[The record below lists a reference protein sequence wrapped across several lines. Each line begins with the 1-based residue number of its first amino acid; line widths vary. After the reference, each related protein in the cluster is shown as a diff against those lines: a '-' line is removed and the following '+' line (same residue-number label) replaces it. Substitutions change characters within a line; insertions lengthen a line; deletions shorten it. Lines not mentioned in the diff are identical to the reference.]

1 MCARDVHDRR
11 QWRFME
17 ENSLR
22 PALFLDR
29 DGVINEEVHYLW
41 KPEDCRLVP
50 GIVPLLQTAHELGY
64 MTVVITNQ
72 AGIGRGMYTEDDFH
86 RLMKYIQAELVK
98 HGAQL
103 DAIYFSPFHPEHG
116 VGEYRRDTDCRKPAP
131 GMIVRAASEHHLDLQ
146 RSVLVGDRCTDIA
159 AGAAAGIPQLFLFGE
174 TETNSCD
181 GNIGYTKTD
190 SLLVIKSFLEGQSVA
205 G

>member
-1 MCARDVHDRR
+1 
-11 QWRFME
+11 ME
-17 ENSLR
+17 SKTVR

-41 KPEDCRLVP
+41 RPEDCRIVP
-50 GIVPLLQTAHELGY
+50 GIIPLLKTAHELGY

-72 AGIGRGMYTEDDFH
+72 AGIGRGMYSEEQFHLLMSHIQNELAKDDA
-86 RLMKYIQAELVK
+86 R
-98 HGAQL
+98 L

-131 GMIVRAASEHHLDLQ
+131 GMILRAAAEHQLDLQ

-159 AGAAAGIPQLFLFGE
+159 AGAAAGIPHLFLYGE
-174 TETNSCD
+174 TEVNSCAETLSY
-181 GNIGYTKTD
+181 IKTD
-190 SLLVIKSFLEGQSVA
+190 SLGVVQAFLQTQTVSR
-205 G
+205 